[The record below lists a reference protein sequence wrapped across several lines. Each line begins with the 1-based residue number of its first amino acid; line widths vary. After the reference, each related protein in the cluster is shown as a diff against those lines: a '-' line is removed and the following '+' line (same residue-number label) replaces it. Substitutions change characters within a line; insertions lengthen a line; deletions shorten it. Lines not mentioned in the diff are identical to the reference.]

1 MARNIVKAKLDII
14 FKKLFTDEG
23 NQHLLQAYLSDTL
36 GIPYDSIE
44 NLVVLN
50 SEIMPDSITEKYSRM
65 DIRMKANGRLIN
77 VEMQIKDEGDY
88 KDRSLYYLSK
98 LYSGQLKSGEVYGS
112 LNQCISIN
120 IINFNLFDCEEYHS
134 SFSMREDSRNEQ
146 LTDKFTAHYFELKK
160 IGKNIDKNNKQELW
174 LRLIN
179 AETEDELDMLQ
190 QTGVKQIQ
198 DAVVVL
204 HKMSADE
211 KTRELAEMR
220 EKALHIEATEK
231 AHARAEGEAVG
242 LKKGEKKKRSRN
254 DLKNEKKRTFRRTDK
269 SHLKQLRAIYQS
281 HKGGQNE
288 TYPHHTRNNNLYQ
301 RNTDQCLH
309 GRQCKQHNVLRTRNG
324 SDNYRSG
331 NNGNSDG

>member
-23 NQHLLQAYLSDTL
+23 NQHILQAFLSDIL
-36 GIPYDSIE
+36 EIPYESI
-44 NLVVLN
+44 NNIIVLN
-50 SEIMPDSITEKYSRM
+50 SEIMPENIIEKYSRM
-65 DIRMKANGRLIN
+65 DIKMTVDGNRLIN

-88 KDRSLYYLSK
+88 KDRSMYYLSK
-98 LYSGQLKSGEVYGS
+98 LYGNQLKSGDGYGK

-120 IINFNLFDCEEYHS
+120 VLNFILFDEWTDFHS
-134 SFSMREDSRNEQ
+134 SFRMREDKRNSV
-146 LTDKFTAHYFELKK
+146 LTDNFIAHYFELKK
-160 IGKNIDKNNKQELW
+160 IGKNFDKNNKQELW

-190 QTGVKQIQ
+190 QTGVKSIQ

-231 AHARAEGEAVG
+231 SYARAEGEAAG
-242 LKKGEKKKRSRN
+242 LKKGEAIGLKKGERRKEAEILAN
-254 DLKNEKKRTFRRTDK
+254 LKAMGLSEEQI
-269 SHLKQLRAIYQS
+269 KQALG
-281 HKGGQNE
+281 K
-288 TYPHHTRNNNLYQ
+288 
-301 RNTDQCLH
+301 
-309 GRQCKQHNVLRTRNG
+309 
-324 SDNYRSG
+324 
-331 NNGNSDG
+331 

>member
-23 NQHLLQAYLSDTL
+23 NQHILQAFLSDIL
-36 GIPYDSIE
+36 EIPYESI
-44 NLVVLN
+44 NNIIVLN
-50 SEIMPDSITEKYSRM
+50 SEIMPENIIEKYSRM
-65 DIRMKANGRLIN
+65 DIKMTVDGNRLIN

-88 KDRSLYYLSK
+88 KDRSMYYLSK
-98 LYSGQLKSGEVYGS
+98 LYSNQLKSGDGYGK

-120 IINFNLFDCEEYHS
+120 VLNFILFDEWTDFHS
-134 SFSMREDSRNEQ
+134 SFRMREDKRNSV
-146 LTDKFTAHYFELKK
+146 LTDNFIAHYFELKK
-160 IGKNIDKNNKQELW
+160 IGKNFDKNNKQELW

-190 QTGVKQIQ
+190 QTGVKSIQ

-242 LKKGEKKKRSRN
+242 LKKGEKRKEAEMISKMR
-254 DLKNEKKRTFRRTDK
+254 K
-269 SHLKQLRAIYQS
+269 SGLSEEQIKAI
-281 HKGGQNE
+281 
-288 TYPHHTRNNNLYQ
+288 L
-301 RNTDQCLH
+301 
-309 GRQCKQHNVLRTRNG
+309 
-324 SDNYRSG
+324 
-331 NNGNSDG
+331 NS

>member
-23 NQHLLQAYLSDTL
+23 NQHILQAFLSDIL
-36 GIPYDSIE
+36 EIPYESI
-44 NLVVLN
+44 NNIIVLN
-50 SEIMPDSITEKYSRM
+50 SEIMPENIIEKYSRM
-65 DIRMKANGRLIN
+65 DIKMTVDGNRLIN

-88 KDRSLYYLSK
+88 KDRSMYYLSK
-98 LYSGQLKSGEVYGS
+98 LYSNQLKSGDGYGK

-120 IINFNLFDCEEYHS
+120 VLNFILFDEWTDFHS
-134 SFSMREDSRNEQ
+134 SFRMREDKRNSV
-146 LTDKFTAHYFELKK
+146 LTDNFIAHYFELKK
-160 IGKNIDKNNKQELW
+160 IGKNFDKNNKQELW

-190 QTGVKQIQ
+190 QTGVKSIQ

-231 AHARAEGEAVG
+231 AHARAEGEANG
-242 LKKGEKKKRSRN
+242 LKEGE
-254 DLKNEKKRTFRRTDK
+254 RRKEAEILAKMRK
-269 SHLKQLRAIYQS
+269 SGLSEEQIKAI
-281 HKGGQNE
+281 
-288 TYPHHTRNNNLYQ
+288 L
-301 RNTDQCLH
+301 
-309 GRQCKQHNVLRTRNG
+309 
-324 SDNYRSG
+324 
-331 NNGNSDG
+331 NS

>member
-23 NQHLLQAYLSDTL
+23 NQHILQAFLSDIL
-36 GIPYDSIE
+36 EIPYESI
-44 NLVVLN
+44 NNIIVLN
-50 SEIMPDSITEKYSRM
+50 SEIMPENIIEKYSRM
-65 DIRMKANGRLIN
+65 DIKMTVDGNRLIN

-88 KDRSLYYLSK
+88 KDRSMYYLSK
-98 LYSGQLKSGEVYGS
+98 LYSNQLKSGDGYGK

-120 IINFNLFDCEEYHS
+120 VLNFILFDEWTDFHS
-134 SFSMREDSRNEQ
+134 SFRMREDKRNSV
-146 LTDKFTAHYFELKK
+146 LTDNFIAHYFELKK
-160 IGKNIDKNNKQELW
+160 IGKNFDKNNKQELW

-231 AHARAEGEAVG
+231 AHARAEGRAEGRAAERAEILANLKAMG
-242 LKKGEKKKRSRN
+242 LSE
-254 DLKNEKKRTFRRTDK
+254 EQI
-269 SHLKQLRAIYQS
+269 KQALG
-281 HKGGQNE
+281 K
-288 TYPHHTRNNNLYQ
+288 
-301 RNTDQCLH
+301 
-309 GRQCKQHNVLRTRNG
+309 
-324 SDNYRSG
+324 
-331 NNGNSDG
+331 

>member
-65 DIRMKANGRLIN
+65 DIKMTVDGNRLIN

-88 KDRSLYYLSK
+88 KDRSMYYLSK
-98 LYSGQLKSGEVYGS
+98 LYGNQLKSGDGYGK

-120 IINFNLFDCEEYHS
+120 VLNFILFDEWTDFHS
-134 SFSMREDSRNEQ
+134 SFRMREDKHNSV
-146 LTDKFTAHYFELKK
+146 LTDNFIAHYFELKK

-242 LKKGEKKKRSRN
+242 LKKGEKRKEAEMISKMR
-254 DLKNEKKRTFRRTDK
+254 K
-269 SHLKQLRAIYQS
+269 SGLSEEQIKAI
-281 HKGGQNE
+281 
-288 TYPHHTRNNNLYQ
+288 L
-301 RNTDQCLH
+301 
-309 GRQCKQHNVLRTRNG
+309 
-324 SDNYRSG
+324 
-331 NNGNSDG
+331 NS

>member
-23 NQHLLQAYLSDTL
+23 NQHILQAFLSDIL
-36 GIPYDSIE
+36 EIPYESI
-44 NLVVLN
+44 NNIIVLN
-50 SEIMPDSITEKYSRM
+50 SEIMPENIIEKYSRM
-65 DIRMKANGRLIN
+65 DIKMTVDGNRLIN

-88 KDRSLYYLSK
+88 KDRSMYYLSK
-98 LYSGQLKSGEVYGS
+98 LYGNQLKSGDGYGK

-120 IINFNLFDCEEYHS
+120 VLNFILFDEWMDFHS
-134 SFSMREDSRNEQ
+134 SFRMREDKHNSV
-146 LTDKFTAHYFELKK
+146 LTDNFIAHYFELKK
-160 IGKNIDKNNKQELW
+160 IGKNFDKNNKQELW

-190 QTGVKQIQ
+190 QTGVKSIQ

-231 AHARAEGEAVG
+231 SYARAEGEAAG
-242 LKKGEKKKRSRN
+242 LKKGRAEGERRKEAEILAN
-254 DLKNEKKRTFRRTDK
+254 LKAMGLSEEQI
-269 SHLKQLRAIYQS
+269 KQALG
-281 HKGGQNE
+281 K
-288 TYPHHTRNNNLYQ
+288 
-301 RNTDQCLH
+301 
-309 GRQCKQHNVLRTRNG
+309 
-324 SDNYRSG
+324 
-331 NNGNSDG
+331 